1 MTEKQAALR
10 TDKRDWSQ
18 ILEVARNGD
27 AAAAR
32 KMCSKVFSGGEPF
45 AGASDYLLG
54 RCLAEAGED
63 LEEAVVLLE
72 RAVKLDAKNQMT
84 PWALALALMRSG
96 RSAEA
101 AAILEKRGLPHDN
114 SLLAQLALQMEAEQ
128 RTPPETLPEG
138 WPPWHPQLGPD
149 PTIHLPPLD
158 EVEEPP
164 RPAPEEMSRAQRKE
178 LTETLAR
185 LESDYFHHKIEPL
198 ALIREVHAALSAGL
212 ADAELHWLGGVAC
225 EQGGDSIRARMHL
238 SIALEMDPDQYYART
253 FLGRV
258 YWRTDWFELAEHLW
272 RSIPVHGP
280 DDYGRHYHLAL
291 LHAAEGR
298 RQDAFYAMNVALEE
312 FFMEVREFFI
322 EQAFQRWMRVALPE
336 RSLPNEDGDDAP
348 RDADEAEGDADE
360 EESA

>member
-1 MTEKQAALR
+1 MTEKIAASQ
-10 TDKRDWSQ
+10 TDTLNWSQ

-32 KMCSKVFSGGEPF
+32 KMCGAAFSSGEPF
-45 AGASDYLLG
+45 PGAREYLLG

-63 LEEAVVLLE
+63 LEEAVGLLE
-72 RAVKLDAKNQMT
+72 TAVELDAKNQMT

-101 AAILEKRGLPHDN
+101 ATILEKRGLPHDN
-114 SLLAQLALQMEAEQ
+114 NLLAQLALQMEAEQ
-128 RTPPETLPEG
+128 RVPPETLPEG
-138 WPPWHPQLGPD
+138 WPPWHAQLGPD
-149 PTIHLPPLD
+149 PTVPLPPMD

-178 LTETLAR
+178 LAETLAR
-185 LESDYFHHKIEPL
+185 LESDYFHHKLEPL
-198 ALIREVHAALSAGL
+198 ELIREVHAALSAGM

-238 SIALEMDPDQYYART
+238 SIALEMDPDQFYART

-258 YWRTDWFELAEHLW
+258 YWRTGWFDLAEPLW

-291 LHAAEGR
+291 LHAAQGR
-298 RQDAFYAMNVALEE
+298 REDAFYAMNVALEE

-322 EQAFQRWMRVALPE
+322 EQAFQRWLRGALPKPPAASE
-336 RSLPNEDGDDAP
+336 VDDGAAAETQDA
-348 RDADEAEGDADE
+348 ALEAGE